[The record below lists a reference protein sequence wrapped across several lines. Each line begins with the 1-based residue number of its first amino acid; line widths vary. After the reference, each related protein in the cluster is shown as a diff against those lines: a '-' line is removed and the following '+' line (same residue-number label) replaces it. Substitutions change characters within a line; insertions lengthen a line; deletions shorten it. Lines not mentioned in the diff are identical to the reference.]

1 VSELAKI
8 RRSRGLSQRALA
20 SAAEVSPSSIY
31 EIEVGRRKPNPST
44 LRKLAGALGV
54 EVVDLLEEEERPKA
68 SSRLE
73 VFKLPGLDA
82 ALKRHG
88 MSRNELSFRAGMTP
102 GEVLDY
108 EIGAKKP
115 DQETVERLADAIGV
129 PNYELIFSA
138 AQADARRAEEE
149 QEKQWE
155 NEELAEKSASEIRE
169 EILRNPTARLMTDA
183 YQRNEA
189 ERQAARKREDR
200 PA

>member
-1 VSELAKI
+1 M
-8 RRSRGLSQRALA
+8 
-20 SAAEVSPSSIY
+20 SPSSIY

-54 EVVDLLEEEERPKA
+54 EVMDLLEEEERPKA

-73 VFKLPGLDA
+73 VFELPGLDA
-82 ALKRHG
+82 ALKRRG

-115 DQETVERLADAIGV
+115 SEETVDRLADALGV
-129 PNYELIFSA
+129 PRYELIFPPEQVA
-138 AQADARRAEEE
+138 AKYAEEE
-149 QEKQWE
+149 QENKR
-155 NEELAEKSASEIRE
+155 ATEKRLNMSAR
-169 EILRNPTARLMTDA
+169 EILEERSNPANRRMRDA
-183 YQRNEA
+183 YENNA
-189 ERQAARKREDR
+189 ERQPEHDREDK